1 MMYEGF
7 ARAYDYLM
15 ADVDYD
21 AWAERYLMLAA
32 EFCDDV
38 LTAVDCACGTGALT
52 VRLAEK
58 GIAVTGVDIS
68 EEMLRIAGEN
78 ARKHGLQIPFVRQDM
93 AHLSVHKSVD
103 AVFCACDG
111 VNYLTRKPAC
121 AQFFAS
127 AFRALRPG
135 GGFFFDISSAYKLRC
150 VLGNNLLGG
159 DGRQAAYLW
168 QNHFDAK
175 HATVQMDLTFFLR
188 QENGL
193 YTRCDETHF
202 QRAYEADEL
211 LAMLEEAGFVRAR
224 AFGPQG
230 MKPPQERD
238 ERLFFAAV
246 KP

>member
-93 AHLSVHKSVD
+93 AHLPCIKV
-103 AVFCACDG
+103 
-111 VNYLTRKPAC
+111 
-121 AQFFAS
+121 
-127 AFRALRPG
+127 
-135 GGFFFDISSAYKLRC
+135 
-150 VLGNNLLGG
+150 
-159 DGRQAAYLW
+159 
-168 QNHFDAK
+168 
-175 HATVQMDLTFFLR
+175 
-188 QENGL
+188 
-193 YTRCDETHF
+193 
-202 QRAYEADEL
+202 
-211 LAMLEEAGFVRAR
+211 
-224 AFGPQG
+224 
-230 MKPPQERD
+230 
-238 ERLFFAAV
+238 
-246 KP
+246 